1 MSEITKEDAY
11 LRFNKELM
19 KTVRVVAAVIKTV
32 NENDEPGREKLEDAR
47 AHLGCEG
54 PKFGIRAQGVH
65 DVFAQ
70 ASELE
75 SSSDESPEGLGAF
88 GLHPGA
94 KLREEFRSP
103 AASDRVESI
112 HGLLSCPIPDACAGR
127 AARRGSSGRR

>member
-1 MSEITKEDAY
+1 VCKSGRQGRKRGLEA
-11 LRFNKELM
+11 F
-19 KTVRVVAAVIKTV
+19 
-32 NENDEPGREKLEDAR
+32 GREKLEDAR